1 MPALGSPFSAATST
15 FKFWLGLLFIV
26 WVYLGAYSIVV
37 TIQHDHQKERT
48 EKDIILYRLPLERW
62 ALTRRLALVQIGF
75 IGNYLSKKPSY
86 ALGSKFVAITKKP
99 EDTDP
104 ISSKRSNT
112 AGEKLFISITQTI

>member
-1 MPALGSPFSAATST
+1 MPALGSPFSAATSD

-26 WVYLGAYSIVV
+26 WVYLGAFSIVV

-86 ALGSKFVAITKKP
+86 ALISKFVAITKKP
-99 EDTDP
+99 KDTDP
-104 ISSKRSNT
+104 ISSKRSN
-112 AGEKLFISITQTI
+112 AVGGKLFTSITQTI